1 MGYNQAK
8 AFIISFRTLIHTQSN
23 DLSVMKDE
31 VRSSIDSLASAL
43 QNNSEISQNVIGDME
58 NTATIV
64 NKIGES
70 VVVLKDS
77 SNRLDEKMEIF
88 NV

>member
-1 MGYNQAK
+1 
-8 AFIISFRTLIHTQSN
+8 
-23 DLSVMKDE
+23 LSVMKDE

-43 QNNSEISQNVIGDME
+43 QNNAEITRNVISDME

-70 VVVLKDS
+70 VNVLKDS
-77 SNRLDEKMEIF
+77 SNSLDKKMEIF